1 MTQITTSLIQE
12 LRTKTGAGMMKCK
25 EALMENNCD
34 MEASVDWL
42 RKKGLAAA
50 SKKAGR
56 VASEGLVGLS
66 LAKGR
71 GVLVEINSETD
82 FVARNEQFQG
92 YVKHVTNLFLEQD
105 GDMEQLAESPYGQG
119 TGRNVSEELT
129 NLIAVIGENMTMR
142 RVGSLSVTPG
152 VVVGYIHGTISEGL
166 GKLGVLVAIEST
178 GDVQALEALG
188 KQIAMHIAA
197 TNPHSV
203 SVEELDPLVVD
214 RERNIFVSQAKES
227 GKPDAVIEKMVDG
240 RLRKFY
246 EESVLLEQVF
256 VIDGESK
263 VKDVIKKAESTL
275 GTSVKIDGFLRFAL
289 GEGIEKKEDNFA
301 EEVASLTA

>member
-1 MTQITTSLIQE
+1 MTQITSSLIQE

-34 MEASVDWL
+34 MEAAVDWL

-56 VASEGLVGLS
+56 VASEGLVGL
-66 LAKGR
+66 AITKGK

-92 YVKHVTNLFLEQD
+92 YVRHVTNLFLKQD
-105 GDMEQLAESPYGQG
+105 GDMEHLAVSPYGHD

-152 VVVGYIHGTISEGL
+152 VVVGYIHGAISEGL

-178 GDVQALEALG
+178 GDVHALESLG

-197 TNPHSV
+197 TNPQSV
-203 SVEELDPLVVD
+203 SVEELDPLVID

-263 VKDVIKKAESTL
+263 VKDVIKKAEETL
-275 GTSVKIDGFLRFAL
+275 GTPVKVVGFLRFAL

-301 EEVASLTA
+301 EEVASLSA

>member
-25 EALMENNCD
+25 EALVENNCD
-34 MEASVDWL
+34 MEAAVDWL

-56 VASEGLVGLS
+56 VASEGLVGL
-66 LAKGR
+66 AITKGK

-92 YVKHVTNLFLEQD
+92 YVRHVTNLFLKQD
-105 GDMEQLAESPYGQG
+105 GDMEHLAASPYGHD

-129 NLIAVIGENMTMR
+129 NLIAVIGENMNMR

-152 VVVGYIHGTISEGL
+152 VVVGYVHGAISEGL
-166 GKLGVLVAIEST
+166 GKLGVLVAIESA
-178 GDVQALEALG
+178 GDVHALETLG

-203 SVEELDPLVVD
+203 SIEELDPLVVD
-214 RERNIFVSQAKES
+214 RERNIFVSQARES

-263 VKDVIKKAESTL
+263 VKDVVKKVESTL
-275 GTSVKIDGFLRFAL
+275 GTSVEVVGFLRFAL

-301 EEVASLTA
+301 EEVASLSA

>member
-25 EALMENNCD
+25 EALVENNCD
-34 MEASVDWL
+34 MEAAVDWL

-56 VASEGLVGLS
+56 VASEGLVGL
-66 LAKGR
+66 AITKGK

-92 YVKHVTNLFLEQD
+92 YVRHVTNLFLKQD
-105 GDMEQLAESPYGQG
+105 GDMEHLAASPYGHD

-129 NLIAVIGENMTMR
+129 NLIAVIGENMNMR

-152 VVVGYIHGTISEGL
+152 VVVGYVHGAISEGL
-166 GKLGVLVAIEST
+166 GKLGVLVAIESA
-178 GDVQALEALG
+178 GDVNALEALG

-203 SVEELDPLVVD
+203 SIEELDPLVVD
-214 RERNIFVSQAKES
+214 RERNIFVSQARES

-256 VIDGESK
+256 VIDGETK
-263 VKDVIKKAESTL
+263 VKDVVKKVESTL
-275 GTSVKIDGFLRFAL
+275 GTSVEVVGFLRFAL

-301 EEVASLTA
+301 EEVASLSA

>member
-25 EALMENNCD
+25 EALVENNGD
-34 MEASVDWL
+34 IEASIDWL

-56 VASEGLVGLS
+56 VASEGLVGLMV
-66 LAKGR
+66 ANGQ
-71 GVLVEINSETD
+71 GVLVEVNSETD

-92 YVKHVTNLFLEQD
+92 YVSHVTSLALAQEA
-105 GDMEQLAESPYGQG
+105 DMESLKESPYGQE
-119 TGRNVSEELT
+119 TGRTVSEELT

-142 RVGSLSVTPG
+142 RVGSLSVSPG
-152 VVVGYIHGTISEGL
+152 VVVGYMHGAISEGL
-166 GKLGVLVAIEST
+166 GKLGVLVALESK
-178 GDVQALEALG
+178 GDRAALTALG

-203 SVEELDPLVVD
+203 SVDDLDVALVN
-214 RERNIFVSQAKES
+214 REREIFISQARES
-227 GKPDAVIEKMVDG
+227 GKPDAVIEKMVEG

-256 VIDGESK
+256 VVDGESK
-263 VKDVIKKAESTL
+263 VKDVLKKAEESL
-275 GTSVKIDGFLRFAL
+275 GNPVQLVGFLRFAL

-301 EEVASLTA
+301 EEVASLSA

>member
-1 MTQITTSLIQE
+1 MTQITSSLIQE

-25 EALMENNCD
+25 EALMETGCD
-34 MEASVDWL
+34 MEAAVDWL

-66 LAKGR
+66 VSGNT
-71 GVLVEINSETD
+71 GVVVEINSETD

-92 YVKHVTNLFLEQD
+92 YVRHVTTLALTEP
-105 GDMEQLAESPYGQG
+105 DMDVLAASPYGHG
-119 TGRNVSEELT
+119 TERTVAEELT

-142 RVGSLSVTPG
+142 RVGSLSVMPG
-152 VVVGYIHGTISEGL
+152 VVVGYIHGAISEGL
-166 GKLGVLVAIEST
+166 GKLGVLVALEST
-178 GDVQALEALG
+178 GDVKALESLG

-197 TNPHSV
+197 TSPHSV
-203 SVEELDPLVVD
+203 SIDDLDPAIVD
-214 RERNIFVSQAKES
+214 RERQIFIDQARES
-227 GKPDAVIEKMVDG
+227 GKPEAVIEKMVDG

-263 VKDVIKKAESTL
+263 IKDVLQKAASTL
-275 GTSVKIDGFLRFAL
+275 GAPIQIVGFLRFAL

-301 EEVASLTA
+301 EEVASLSA